1 MIFGNR
7 SGSTSDFVCY
17 CFFCFA
23 VLVFSYQVSS
33 TITTAKLFLL
43 FVDVARDERKLLFY
57 LLLVG
62 EALKQRLASSG
73 PLFRWTRTHLEKKS
87 LLRPGNL
94 IPSLSSENDGLRRSI
109 VGF

>member
-1 MIFGNR
+1 MSMHDRARHGA
-7 SGSTSDFVCY
+7 STVYGYLPRFWHHAVR
-17 CFFCFA
+17 F

-62 EALKQRLASSG
+62 
-73 PLFRWTRTHLEKKS
+73 
-87 LLRPGNL
+87 
-94 IPSLSSENDGLRRSI
+94 
-109 VGF
+109 